1 MFRSDDCNP
10 MNGRFMSSKS
20 VKGWVLAPTSGPRGQ
35 EPRVEGSPTLESK
48 GAPAPGREDRKRWL
62 ALLLVCAAQLMIV
75 LDGTIVNVALPAIQ
89 SSLGFSEVSLSWVVN
104 AYLLTFGGFLL
115 LGGRAGDLFGR
126 RRVFMLGLA
135 LFTLA
140 SLFCGLA
147 GSQALLVAARAVQ
160 GLGGAIIAP
169 AALSIIITTF
179 TEPADRARAMGIW
192 GFVVSGGGTIGVL
205 LGGVLVGTLGW
216 PWIFLVNLPIGI
228 VALALCRPLLDAGRS
243 ESAAAD
249 GGFDLAG
256 ALLVTASLVAAV
268 YAIIGAN
275 TIGWASAQT
284 VVLLAVA
291 ASLMG
296 LFVAVEARTRVPLV
310 PLGIFRSRNLTVSNV
325 VMVLTVAGV
334 FGWFFF
340 GALYLQRVLGY
351 GSLQTGLAFL
361 PATLVLG
368 ALSYSAAAKVVNRF
382 GVKPM
387 LVVGMSLMALSL
399 ALFAR
404 APVGGSFVLDVLPG
418 MLLLG
423 FGASFAFLTV
433 ILASVSGV
441 PERDAGLASGL
452 VNTAQQLG
460 GALGL
465 AVLASVAA
473 SRSEGLG
480 GAGSESV
487 AALNGGYH
495 AAFLL
500 SAIFVALAAVLAAAL
515 LRLDRD
521 GKEVG
526 GKMPTPPSVVG
537 AGGAEPTPEIPAAT
551 LADDRKTPGEGG

>member
-1 MFRSDDCNP
+1 M
-10 MNGRFMSSKS
+10 
-20 VKGWVLAPTSGPRGQ
+20 
-35 EPRVEGSPTLESK
+35 
-48 GAPAPGREDRKRWL
+48 
-62 ALLLVCAAQLMIV
+62 
-75 LDGTIVNVALPAIQ
+75 NVALPVIQ
-89 SSLGFSEVSLSWVVN
+89 SSLGFSQVSLSWVVN

-126 RRVFMLGLA
+126 RRVFMAGLA

-147 GSQALLVAARAVQ
+147 SSQALLITARAVQ

-179 TEPADRARAMGIW
+179 TEPADRTRAMGIW
-192 GFVVSGGGTIGVL
+192 GFVVSGGASIGVL

-228 VALALCRPLLDAGRS
+228 VALTLCRPLLDAGHD
-243 ESAAAD
+243 ENVNVD

-256 ALLVTASLVAAV
+256 ALLVTSSLVDAV
-268 YAIIGAN
+268 YAIVGAN
-275 TIGWASAQT
+275 TVGWAST
-284 VVLLAVA
+284 ETIILLAVA
-291 ASLMG
+291 VSLMG
-296 LFVAVEARTRVPLV
+296 LFVVVEARTRVPLV

-325 VMVLTVAGV
+325 VMVLTVAGM

-351 GSLQTGLAFL
+351 DSLQTGLAFL

-387 LVVGMSLMALSL
+387 LMGGMMLLAVSLL
-399 ALFAR
+399 LFAR
-404 APVGGSFVLDVLPG
+404 APVGGNFFVDVLPG

-423 FGASFAFLTV
+423 LGASFAFLTL

-465 AVLASVAA
+465 AVLASVAV
-473 SRSEGLG
+473 SQTNGL
-480 GAGSESV
+480 ANPGSEPV
-487 AALNGGYH
+487 ASLNIGYH

-500 SAIFVALAAVLAAAL
+500 SAIFVVLATVLAGAL
-515 LRLDRD
+515 LKLDKT
-521 GKEVG
+521 GKEISRISDE
-526 GKMPTPPSVVG
+526 TPM
-537 AGGAEPTPEIPAAT
+537 
-551 LADDRKTPGEGG
+551 DDSKSPRENSTS

>member
-1 MFRSDDCNP
+1 
-10 MNGRFMSSKS
+10 
-20 VKGWVLAPTSGPRGQ
+20 
-35 EPRVEGSPTLESK
+35 
-48 GAPAPGREDRKRWL
+48 
-62 ALLLVCAAQLMIV
+62 
-75 LDGTIVNVALPAIQ
+75 
-89 SSLGFSEVSLSWVVN
+89 
-104 AYLLTFGGFLL
+104 
-115 LGGRAGDLFGR
+115 
-126 RRVFMLGLA
+126 
-135 LFTLA
+135 
-140 SLFCGLA
+140 
-147 GSQALLVAARAVQ
+147 
-160 GLGGAIIAP
+160 
-169 AALSIIITTF
+169 
-179 TEPADRARAMGIW
+179 
-192 GFVVSGGGTIGVL
+192 
-205 LGGVLVGTLGW
+205 
-216 PWIFLVNLPIGI
+216 
-228 VALALCRPLLDAGRS
+228 
-243 ESAAAD
+243 
-249 GGFDLAG
+249 
-256 ALLVTASLVAAV
+256 
-268 YAIIGAN
+268 
-275 TIGWASAQT
+275 
-284 VVLLAVA
+284 
-291 ASLMG
+291 
-296 LFVAVEARTRVPLV
+296 
-310 PLGIFRSRNLTVSNV
+310 VSNV

-404 APVGGSFVLDVLPG
+404 APVGGSFVLNVLPG

-473 SRSEGLG
+473 SRTEGLG
-480 GAGSESV
+480 GTGSESV

-515 LRLDRD
+515 LKLAKD
-521 GKEVG
+521 GEEVG
-526 GKMPTPPSVVG
+526 GKTTTSPSAAGASGADPT
-537 AGGAEPTPEIPAAT
+537 AGMSADALADGPETPE
-551 LADDRKTPGEGG
+551 DSG

>member
-1 MFRSDDCNP
+1 M
-10 MNGRFMSSKS
+10 
-20 VKGWVLAPTSGPRGQ
+20 A
-35 EPRVEGSPTLESK
+35 
-48 GAPAPGREDRKRWL
+48 
-62 ALLLVCAAQLMIV
+62 
-75 LDGTIVNVALPAIQ
+75 
-89 SSLGFSEVSLSWVVN
+89 
-104 AYLLTFGGFLL
+104 
-115 LGGRAGDLFGR
+115 
-126 RRVFMLGLA
+126 GLA

-192 GFVVSGGGTIGVL
+192 GFVVSGGGTVGVL
-205 LGGVLVGTLGW
+205 LGGILVGTLGW

-228 VALALCRPLLDAGRS
+228 VALALCRPLLDAGRG
-243 ESAAAD
+243 ESAD

-256 ALLVTASLVAAV
+256 ALLVTASLVTAV
-268 YAIIGAN
+268 YAIVGTNAV
-275 TIGWASAQT
+275 GWTSAQT
-284 VVLLAVA
+284 VVLLAAA

-310 PLGIFRSRNLTVSNV
+310 PLGIFRSSSLTVSNV

-361 PATLVLG
+361 PATLLLG

-387 LVVGMSLMALSL
+387 LVGGMLLMTLSL
-399 ALFAR
+399 VLFAL
-404 APVGGSFVLDVLPG
+404 APVEGRFVPDVLPD
-418 MLLLG
+418 MVLLG

-465 AVLASVAA
+465 AVLASLAA
-473 SRSEGLG
+473 SRTEGLV
-480 GAGSESV
+480 GAGSEPV

-515 LRLDRD
+515 LKLAKD

-526 GKMPTPPSVVG
+526 GKTATPPSAAG
-537 AGGAEPTPEIPAAT
+537 ASGAEPTAGMSADA
-551 LADDRKTPGEGG
+551 LADGPETPKESG

>member
-1 MFRSDDCNP
+1 
-10 MNGRFMSSKS
+10 
-20 VKGWVLAPTSGPRGQ
+20 
-35 EPRVEGSPTLESK
+35 VEASHAFESK
-48 GAPAPGREDRKRWL
+48 GAPVSGRDERKRWL

-75 LDGTIVNVALPAIQ
+75 LDGTIVNVALPVIQ
-89 SSLGFSEVSLSWVVN
+89 SSLGFSDVSLSWVVN

-115 LGGRAGDLFGR
+115 LGGRAGDIFGR
-126 RRVFMLGLA
+126 RRVFMVGLA

-205 LGGVLVGTLGW
+205 LGGILVGTLGW

-228 VALALCRPLLDAGRS
+228 IALALCRRLLDAGRG
-243 ESAAAD
+243 ESAEAD

-256 ALLVTASLVAAV
+256 ALLVTTSLVAAV
-268 YAIIGAN
+268 YAIVGTN
-275 TIGWASAQT
+275 TVGWTSAQT
-284 VVLLAVA
+284 VILLAVA

-296 LFVAVEARTRVPLV
+296 LFVAVEVRMHVPLV

-361 PATLVLG
+361 PATLILG
-368 ALSYSAAAKVVNRF
+368 ALSYSAAARVVSRF
-382 GVKPM
+382 GLKPM
-387 LVVGMSLMALSL
+387 LMVGMALMALSL
-399 ALFAR
+399 GLFAR
-404 APVGGSFVLDVLPG
+404 APVGGSFVFDVLPG
-418 MLLLG
+418 MILLG

-473 SRSEGLG
+473 SRSEGLA
-480 GAGSESV
+480 GAGSEPV

-515 LRLDRD
+515 LRLNKD
-521 GKEVG
+521 GEEAG
-526 GKMPTPPSVVG
+526 GKTPTPSSVADFV
-537 AGGAEPTPEIPAAT
+537 ADASGAEPTRAT
-551 LADDRKTPGEGG
+551 SADALGNGRKAPDKGG

>member
-10 MNGRFMSSKS
+10 MNGRFMTSKS
-20 VKGWVLAPTSGPRGQ
+20 IKGWVLAPTSGRGGQ
-35 EPRVEGSPTLESK
+35 EPRVGGGHTLESK

-75 LDGTIVNVALPAIQ
+75 LDGTIVNVALPTIQ
-89 SSLGFSEVSLSWVVN
+89 SSLGFSEVALSWVVN

-147 GSQALLVAARAVQ
+147 GSQALLIAARAVQ

-228 VALALCRPLLDAGRS
+228 VALALCRPLLDAGRT

-268 YAIIGAN
+268 YAIVGTN
-275 TIGWASAQT
+275 TVGWTSAQT
-284 VVLLAVA
+284 VVLLVAA

-296 LFVAVEARTRVPLV
+296 LFIVVEARTRVPLV

-404 APVGGSFVLDVLPG
+404 APVGGSFVLNVLPG

-473 SRSEGLG
+473 SRTEGLG
-480 GAGSESV
+480 GTGSESV

-500 SAIFVALAAVLAAAL
+500 SAIFVALAAVLAVAL

-551 LADDRKTPGEGG
+551 LADDHKTLREGD

>member
-1 MFRSDDCNP
+1 MLQLDDCSS
-10 MNGRFMSSKS
+10 MNGRRMGSKS
-20 VKGWVLAPTSGPRGQ
+20 TKGWLLAPTSGPRGR
-35 EPRVEGSPTLESK
+35 EPRVRGSRTLEGK
-48 GAPAPGREDRKRWL
+48 GTPAPGRDDRKRWR

-75 LDGTIVNVALPAIQ
+75 LDGTIVNVALPVIQ
-89 SSLGFSEVSLSWVVN
+89 SSLEFSEVSLSWVVN

-126 RRVFMLGLA
+126 RRVFMVGLA

-147 GSQALLVAARAVQ
+147 GSQALLIAARAAQ

-205 LGGVLVGTLGW
+205 LGGILVGTLGW

-228 VALALCRPLLDAGRS
+228 VALALCRPLLDAGRT
-243 ESAAAD
+243 ESAD
-249 GGFDLAG
+249 VDGGGFDLAG
-256 ALLVTASLVAAV
+256 ALLVTASLLAAV
-268 YAIIGAN
+268 YAIVGAN
-275 TIGWASAQT
+275 TVGWASAQT
-284 VVLLAVA
+284 VILLAVA

-296 LFVAVEARTRVPLV
+296 LFVAVETRTRVPLV
-310 PLGIFRSRNLTVSNV
+310 PLGIFRSHNLTVSNV
-325 VMVLTVAGV
+325 VMVLIVAGL

-340 GALYLQRVLGY
+340 SALYLQRVLGY

-382 GVKPM
+382 GIKPM
-387 LVVGMSLMALSL
+387 LVIGMALLAASLM
-399 ALFAR
+399 LFAR
-404 APVGGSFVLDVLPG
+404 APVGGSFFVDVLPG

-473 SRSEGLG
+473 SRTEGLG
-480 GAGSESV
+480 GAGSEPV

-495 AAFLL
+495 VAFLL

-515 LRLDRD
+515 LRLAKD

-526 GKMPTPPSVVG
+526 GKTPTLPS
-537 AGGAEPTPEIPAAT
+537 E
-551 LADDRKTPGEGG
+551 ADAPLNDRKTPG

>member
-1 MFRSDDCNP
+1 MLQIGNRDP
-10 MNGRFMSSKS
+10 MNGRRMSSKS
-20 VKGWVLAPTSGPRGQ
+20 AKGEVLAQTSGSRSS
-35 EPRVEGSPTLESK
+35 EPGVEGGSHTLESR
-48 GAPAPGREDRKRWL
+48 GTPAPGRADRKRWL

-75 LDGTIVNVALPAIQ
+75 LDGTIVNVALPVIQ

-126 RRVFMLGLA
+126 RRVFMVGLA

-147 GSQALLVAARAVQ
+147 GSQTLLIAARAVQ

-228 VALALCRPLLDAGRS
+228 VALALCRPLLDAGRT
-243 ESAAAD
+243 ESVDAD

-268 YAIIGAN
+268 YAIVGAN

-387 LVVGMSLMALSL
+387 LVVGMSMMALSL

-404 APVGGSFVLDVLPG
+404 APVGGSFVLNVLPG

-423 FGASFAFLTV
+423 FGASFAFLM
-433 ILASVSGV
+433 
-441 PERDAGLASGL
+441 
-452 VNTAQQLG
+452 
-460 GALGL
+460 
-465 AVLASVAA
+465 
-473 SRSEGLG
+473 
-480 GAGSESV
+480 
-487 AALNGGYH
+487 
-495 AAFLL
+495 

-515 LRLDRD
+515 LRLDKD

-526 GKMPTPPSVVG
+526 GKMPTPPSIAG
-537 AGGAEPTPEIPAAT
+537 AGGAEPTLEVPADT
-551 LADDRKTPGEGG
+551 LPDSRTTPGEG

>member
-1 MFRSDDCNP
+1 
-10 MNGRFMSSKS
+10 
-20 VKGWVLAPTSGPRGQ
+20 
-35 EPRVEGSPTLESK
+35 VEDSRTLESK
-48 GAPAPGREDRKRWL
+48 GAPAPTRDDRKRWL

-75 LDGTIVNVALPAIQ
+75 LDGTIVNVALPTIQ

-126 RRVFMLGLA
+126 RRVFMVGLA

-228 VALALCRPLLDAGRS
+228 VALALCRPLLDAGRG
-243 ESAAAD
+243 EGAE
-249 GGFDLAG
+249 GGVDLAG
-256 ALLVTASLVAAV
+256 ALLVTASLVTAV
-268 YAIIGAN
+268 YAIVGAN
-275 TIGWASAQT
+275 IVGWASAQT

-325 VMVLTVAGV
+325 AMVLTVAGI

-340 GALYLQRVLGY
+340 GALYLQRVLGD

-387 LVVGMSLMALSL
+387 LLGGMGSLVVSLL
-399 ALFAR
+399 LFAR
-404 APVGGSFVLDVLPG
+404 APVGGSFLVDVLPG

-423 FGASFAFLTV
+423 FGASVAFLTV

-441 PERDAGLASGL
+441 SERDAGLASGL

-487 AALNGGYH
+487 VALNGGYH
-495 AAFLL
+495 AAFFL

-526 GKMPTPPSVVG
+526 GKMPIPPSVAG
-537 AGGAEPTPEIPAAT
+537 TGGAEPTPEISADT
-551 LADDRKTPGEGG
+551 LADDRKAPGEGG

>member
-1 MFRSDDCNP
+1 MEGSH
-10 MNGRFMSSKS
+10 
-20 VKGWVLAPTSGPRGQ
+20 T
-35 EPRVEGSPTLESK
+35 VEGK
-48 GAPAPGREDRKRWL
+48 GAGPGRDDRKRWL

-75 LDGTIVNVALPAIQ
+75 LDGTIVNVALPVIQ
-89 SSLGFSEVSLSWVVN
+89 SSLGFSEVALSWVVN

-147 GSQALLVAARAVQ
+147 SSQALLVAARAVQ

-192 GFVVSGGGTIGVL
+192 GFVASGGGTTGVL

-228 VALALCRPLLDAGRS
+228 VALALCRPLLDAGRG
-243 ESAAAD
+243 ESAG

-256 ALLVTASLVAAV
+256 ALLVTASLLAAV
-268 YAIIGAN
+268 YAIVGTN
-275 TIGWASAQT
+275 TVGWVSAQT
-284 VVLLAVA
+284 VILLAVA

-296 LFVAVEARTRVPLV
+296 LFAAVEARTRVPLV

-325 VMVLTVAGV
+325 VMVLTVAGI

-340 GALYLQRVLGY
+340 GALYLQRVLSY

-361 PATLVLG
+361 PATLILG

-387 LVVGMSLMALSL
+387 MVVGMSLMAFSL
-399 ALFAR
+399 VIFAR
-404 APVGGSFVLDVLPG
+404 APVGGSFVLHVLPG
-418 MLLLG
+418 MVLLG

-473 SRSEGLG
+473 SHTESIG
-480 GAGSESV
+480 GVGSAPV

-495 AAFLL
+495 TAFLL

-515 LRLDRD
+515 LRLDTD

-526 GKMPTPPSVVG
+526 EKVD
-537 AGGAEPTPEIPAAT
+537 ALANDRETPEE
-551 LADDRKTPGEGG
+551 RG

>member
-1 MFRSDDCNP
+1 MNR
-10 MNGRFMSSKS
+10 NGRQMSSES
-20 VKGWVLAPTSGPRGQ
+20 AKGWILALTSGPEGQ
-35 EPRVEGSPTLESK
+35 EPRVEGGGTLEST
-48 GAPAPGREDRKRWL
+48 GAPAPGRDDRKRWL

-75 LDGTIVNVALPAIQ
+75 LDGTIVNVALPTIQ
-89 SSLGFSEVSLSWVVN
+89 GYLGFSEVSLSWVVN

-126 RRVFMLGLA
+126 RRMFMVGLA

-147 GSQALLVAARAVQ
+147 GSQTMLVAARAVQ

-228 VALALCRPLLDAGRS
+228 VALALCRPLLDAGRTESS
-243 ESAAAD
+243 EAD
-249 GGFDLAG
+249 GGIDLAG

-268 YAIIGAN
+268 YAIVGTN
-275 TIGWASAQT
+275 TVGWTST
-284 VVLLAVA
+284 RTILLLVA
-291 ASLMG
+291 ATALMG
-296 LFVAVEARTRVPLV
+296 LFVTVEARTRVPLV

-325 VMVLTVAGV
+325 VMVLIVAGI

-340 GALYLQRVLGY
+340 SALYLQRVLGY

-361 PATLVLG
+361 PATLLLG

-387 LVVGMSLMALSL
+387 MVVGMSLIALSL

-404 APVGGSFVLDVLPG
+404 APVGGSFVLNVLPG
-418 MLLLG
+418 MVLLG
-423 FGASFAFLTV
+423 LGASFAFLTV
-433 ILASVSGV
+433 ILASVSDV

-473 SRSEGLG
+473 SRTEGLG
-480 GAGSESV
+480 SAGSVPV

-515 LRLDRD
+515 LRPYQGR
-521 GKEVG
+521 
-526 GKMPTPPSVVG
+526 
-537 AGGAEPTPEIPAAT
+537 
-551 LADDRKTPGEGG
+551 